1 MFHLKRVI
9 FLLLILSFSVVETF
23 GGGQNRAG
31 TSAAPELRIPI
42 GARYLAMVG
51 APIASVTGLEAIFWN
66 PAGVDLSSSSA
77 NALFSHR
84 SYIADMSM
92 NFASVSGK
100 LGDIGTVGLSFRS
113 LNIGEI
119 NVTTMDQPD
128 GTGQIINPSYF
139 VLGLTYSKQLTDR
152 VSIGANINLINETID
167 RVGATG
173 FSVDFGVQYKSLF
186 DVNGLS
192 LGVAVKNLG
201 GTMKF
206 SGNGLYVQAND
217 PNALRGPTYL
227 AVDGSSA
234 ELPSEISL
242 GLSYQT
248 NLDEENS
255 LLLSSTFQ
263 NNNYA
268 YDDYKFGLEYSYR
281 NLLFV
286 RGGYLFSPQ
295 ATEQTINI
303 FENYALGLGVNLKE
317 FSNLDIQIDYAF
329 VPVEIFDANHVF
341 SISLGF

>member
-31 TSAAPELRIPI
+31 TSAAPELRIPF

-51 APIASVTGLEAIFWN
+51 APIASVTGLEAIYWN
-66 PAGVDLSSSSA
+66 PAGVDLSMSSA

-92 NFASVSGK
+92 NFAAVSGR

-128 GTGQIINPSYF
+128 GTGQIINPGF
-139 VLGLTYSKQLTDR
+139 FILGLTYSKQLTDR
-152 VSIGANINLINETID
+152 VSVGANFNLINETID

-173 FSVDFGVQYKSLF
+173 FSVDFGVEYKSLF

-192 LGVAVKNLG
+192 LGVTVKNLG

-206 SGNGLYVQAND
+206 SGNGLYAQAND
-217 PNALRGPTYL
+217 PGSQRGPTYL
-227 AVDGSSA
+227 SIDAASA
-234 ELPSEISL
+234 ELPSEIAL

-248 NLDEENS
+248 QFDEENS

-268 YDDYKFGLEYSYR
+268 YDDYKFGLEYSYK
-281 NLLFV
+281 NLFFV
-286 RGGYLFSPQ
+286 RGGYLYSPQ
-295 ATEQTINI
+295 SSDETPNI
-303 FENYALGLGVNLKE
+303 FQNYALGLGINLKE
-317 FSNLDIQIDYAF
+317 FSNLDIQVDYAY
-329 VPVEIFDANHVF
+329 VPVEYFDANHVF